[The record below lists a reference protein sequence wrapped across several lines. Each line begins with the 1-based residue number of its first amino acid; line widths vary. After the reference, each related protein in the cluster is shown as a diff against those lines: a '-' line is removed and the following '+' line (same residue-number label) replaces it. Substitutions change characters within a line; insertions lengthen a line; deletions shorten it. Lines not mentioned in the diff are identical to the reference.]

1 MIKDGYQ
8 DIIFT
13 GGIDKNVC
21 NFSHHILDSVGALN
35 GYQNN
40 EPLTSVRPWDK
51 DRLGAVQADGGAI
64 LVLESERSVMKR
76 NAPVIAEIKGYHSC
90 SVADHI
96 YKPSKLGIQKVLG
109 SVIT

>member
-1 MIKDGYQ
+1 
-8 DIIFT
+8 
-13 GGIDKNVC
+13 
-21 NFSHHILDSVGALN
+21 LN

-40 EPLTSVRPWDK
+40 EPLTAVRPWDK
-51 DRLGAVQADGGAI
+51 NRLGAVQADGGAI
-64 LVLESERSVMKR
+64 LVLESERSVLKR

-109 SVIT
+109 SVICQAGWHPSQIDLINGHATATLIGDPVESN